1 MTPTIGCRDNRAE
14 GKALLLRSLQAFPW
28 NWSAWLALGTLQ
40 GSADLDADSALPR
53 HWMRNFFLTH
63 VCVEGQEN
71 EEALGRLSV
80 RPSFAC
86 LHVRYIRVGRLPL
99 CCMFPAGYSHIG
111 LILITDGTTMVL
123 YLHGHQKI
131 RSCV

>member
-1 MTPTIGCRDNRAE
+1 MSVTTVGCRDNRAE
-14 GKALLLRSLQAFPW
+14 GKELLLRSLHAFPW

-53 HWMRNFFLTH
+53 HWMRNFFLAH

-80 RPSFAC
+80 RPSSAC
-86 LHVRYIRVGRLPL
+86 LLVTEEEPGQATHALHVPFPQHLDRGCTQIRTNANRDGRL
-99 CCMFPAGYSHIG
+99 
-111 LILITDGTTMVL
+111 
-123 YLHGHQKI
+123 HG
-131 RSCV
+131 SPES

>member
-1 MTPTIGCRDNRAE
+1 M
-14 GKALLLRSLQAFPW
+14 LLRSLHAFPC

-40 GSADLDADSALPR
+40 GGADVDADSALPR

-80 RPSFAC
+80 RPCPHLTYSAA
-86 LHVRYIRVGRLPL
+86 RGRLSVHP
-99 CCMFPAGYSHIG
+99 
-111 LILITDGTTMVL
+111 
-123 YLHGHQKI
+123 
-131 RSCV
+131 